1 MKLTLETDRLI
12 LRPFELDDAK
22 SMFNNW
28 ASDDEVTKYLTWNT
42 HKSIEET
49 KEILAFWVNQ
59 YEKEERINFAIVY
72 KENNELIGGID
83 VVGYLEGVPVIGYN
97 LSRKYWNKG
106 IMTEACKK
114 VIELLNGVNLQHI
127 TLHPRTGVQQ
137 YKGSIDGERL
147 KEACRI
153 SKNPIIYN
161 GDILTLDDI
170 KRIEDNYPQIKGVMI
185 GRGLLG
191 APSLAQEYNSG
202 ETWSNARRIELM
214 LRMHDALMAEYS
226 KILKGDVQMLNK
238 MRTFWEYSEP
248 LLGRKP
254 YKKIMKSGN
263 LKNYLNAV
271 NELNIL

>member
-1 MKLTLETDRLI
+1 MRLTLETDRLI
-12 LRPFELDDAK
+12 LRPFELDDAE

-114 VIELLNGVNLQHI
+114 VIELLFSLNHEKIIIEAMVENIGSNRVIQKCGGVYDSTYDDYIPKNEKTVTI
-127 TLHPRTGVQQ
+127 NKYIV
-137 YKGSIDGERL
+137 YK
-147 KEACRI
+147 
-153 SKNPIIYN
+153 
-161 GDILTLDDI
+161 
-170 KRIEDNYPQIKGVMI
+170 
-185 GRGLLG
+185 
-191 APSLAQEYNSG
+191 
-202 ETWSNARRIELM
+202 
-214 LRMHDALMAEYS
+214 
-226 KILKGDVQMLNK
+226 
-238 MRTFWEYSEP
+238 
-248 LLGRKP
+248 
-254 YKKIMKSGN
+254 
-263 LKNYLNAV
+263 
-271 NELNIL
+271 